1 MRDVF
6 SGDYDVEY
14 NARDFT
20 ARFCEQIWHE
30 IWRPFPGLKCV
41 ATAGEFTFYVND
53 SGAHY
58 FTIER
63 GED

>member
-1 MRDVF
+1 MLNF
-6 SGDYDVEY
+6 PEWSVEY

-20 ARFCEQIWHE
+20 AKFCEHIWHE

-41 ATAGEFTFYVND
+41 ATAAEFTFYVNTKT
-53 SGAHY
+53 GARY

-63 GED
+63 GKQ